1 VNAPDRA
8 PDRAPGRGRSTP
20 LRLLSGNH
28 AAALGAVAAGCRFF
42 AGYPIT
48 PSSEVAERMS
58 RLLPPLGGVFVQME
72 DEIASMAAVIG
83 ASMGGA
89 KAMTATSG
97 PGFSLKLEN
106 LGYAAAA
113 EIPCVIVDVMR
124 GGPSTGMPTRP
135 AQADLMQ
142 ARWGSH
148 GDYPIVVL
156 TPASVREIHDETV
169 RAFALSEALRTPVVV
184 LYDQAIA
191 QLTETIELPAAD
203 AIRTVERRWAQGAP
217 EGFQPYAAGDDQ
229 VPPMARPGDGYRTHT
244 TGLTHA
250 ENGFPTQSPEAVERN
265 QTRLLTKLQ
274 RNRARIESFEADRTD
289 DADVLIVAI
298 GISAR
303 AAKRALA
310 AVRAQGIRA
319 GLFRPITL
327 WPFPADALQAA
338 AAGARAV
345 LVPEM
350 NAGQLVLEVERVLR
364 GARVVGL
371 NRYDGEAIAPAQIA
385 ERIGQ
390 LAREVA

>member
-1 VNAPDRA
+1 MNAAD
-8 PDRAPGRGRSTP
+8 TP
-20 LRLLSGNH
+20 LVRPAVRLLSGNH
-28 AAALGAVAAGCRFF
+28 ACALGAVAAGCRFF

-83 ASMGGA
+83 ASMGGS

-113 EIPCVIVDVMR
+113 EVPCVVIDVMR

-148 GDYPIVVL
+148 GDYPIIVL
-156 TPASVREIHDETV
+156 APASVREIHEQTV
-169 RAFALSEALRTPVVV
+169 RAFALAETLRTPVVV

-191 QLTETIELPAAD
+191 QLTETVELPAA
-203 AIRTVERRWAQGAP
+203 ASVPQVERRWASGPP
-217 EGFQPYAAGDDQ
+217 EAFQPYAAADDG
-229 VPPMARPGDGYRTHT
+229 VPAMARPGAGYRTHT
-244 TGLTHA
+244 TGLTHG
-250 ENGFPTQSPEAVERN
+250 ENGFPSQKPEVVERN
-265 QTRLLTKLQ
+265 QTRLQTKLA
-274 RNRARIESFEADRTD
+274 RNRSRHQAFETVRCD
-289 DADVLIVAI
+289 DADLLLVAI
-298 GISAR
+298 GVSSR
-303 AAKRALA
+303 AARRAIEFA
-310 AVRAQGIRA
+310 RQRGVKA

-327 WPFPADALQAA
+327 WPFPEEALRATAA
-338 AAGARAV
+338 NARAV

-350 NAGQLVLEVERVLR
+350 NAGQLRLEVERVLR
-364 GARVVGL
+364 GARVEGL
-371 NRYDGEAIAPAQIA
+371 NRYDGEPITPQQIA
-385 ERIGQ
+385 GRIEQ
-390 LAREVA
+390 LAKESL

>member
-1 VNAPDRA
+1 MSAATATEPA
-8 PDRAPGRGRSTP
+8 
-20 LRLLSGNH
+20 LRLISGNH
-28 AAALGAVAAGCRFF
+28 ACALGAIAAGCRFF

-48 PSSEVAERMS
+48 PSSEVAERLS
-58 RLLPPLGGVFVQME
+58 RLLPSVDGVFVQME

-113 EIPCVIVDVMR
+113 EVPCVVVDVMR

-148 GDYPIVVL
+148 GDYPVIVL
-156 TPASVREIHDETV
+156 TPASVREVFDETV
-169 RAFALSEALRTPVVV
+169 RAFALSETLRTPVIV

-191 QLTETIELPAAD
+191 QLTETVELPAAD
-203 AIRTVERRWAQGAP
+203 SIAPVERRWAQGAR
-217 EGFQPYAAGDDQ
+217 EAHRPYAADADG
-229 VPPMARPGDGYRTHT
+229 VPAMARPGDGYRTHT
-244 TGLTHA
+244 TGLTHS
-250 ENGFPTQSPEAVERN
+250 ESGFPSQKPDVVERN
-265 QTRLLTKLQ
+265 QTRLLGKLG
-274 RNRARIESFEADRTD
+274 RNRARIDAFETVECA
-289 DADVLIVAI
+289 DADILVVAI

-303 AAKRALA
+303 AARRAVA
-310 AVRAQGIRA
+310 QARARGVAA

-327 WPFPADALQAA
+327 WPFPEDALRTAA
-338 AAGARAV
+338 THARAV

-350 NAGQLVLEVERVLR
+350 NAGQLRLEVERIVR
-364 GARVVGL
+364 HVPVAGL
-371 NRYDGEAIAPAQIA
+371 NRYDGEPITPAAIAA
-385 ERIGQ
+385 RIDT
-390 LAREVA
+390 LLKETR